1 MIVTDHGF
9 KPFTKQELQTMR
21 EPELNAIAGQLIG
34 AYWVMEKE
42 QEARGPFLAFHILAT
57 NSPVYRAATQEEIP
71 AGAAISDDKVRAYS
85 RSWSWAWE
93 LVDDLRDAVG
103 YDMERYEFAEYLPSR
118 GHGDTDLF
126 ALTPRLLVEAF
137 VWTITNR
144 RV

>member
-21 EPELNAIAGQLIG
+21 EPELNAIAALLVGFR
-34 AYWVMEKE
+34 WVMEE
-42 QEARGPFLAFHILAT
+42 GREDGGAFLM
-57 NSPVYRAATQEEIP
+57 
-71 AGAAISDDKVRAYS
+71 
-85 RSWSWAWE
+85 RSKS
-93 LVDDLRDAVG
+93 LFFRDATPSG
-103 YDMERYEFAEYLPSR
+103 YPKGDEITYDKAPNYTRDWEKAFDLVAELRLALGWDMERYEFAEYLPSR